1 MSNPNPAVTN
11 YSWFKIKEANVSYIG
26 SDREFSI
33 KSASQNDDGQYFCI
47 AKNYMGSQN
56 STAIALKV
64 EGNRD
69 YFIHKER
76 IFRLCLK

>member
-1 MSNPNPAVTN
+1 M
-11 YSWFKIKEANVSYIG
+11 IKEEYVSYIG

-47 AKNYMGSQN
+47 AKNDIGSQN

-64 EGNRD
+64 EGNRE
-69 YFIHKER
+69 YLIHKER
-76 IFRLCLK
+76 IFWLSLKWAYCLLNIVQYI